1 MSVSSDNAYQ
11 LLAFAEV
18 TRDAAAV
25 TSFYLLT
32 VLLKPHRSN
41 AGAAK

>member
-1 MSVSSDNAYQ
+1 MHIDS
-11 LLAFAEV
+11 LPFAEV
-18 TRDAAAV
+18 TRDAAAI

-32 VLLKPHRSN
+32 LLLKPHRSN